1 MEPDSEKVENI
12 PILPFQLSP
21 EEKDNALS
29 SCKGK
34 SSFFIFEKL
43 IKTSIDEESYSN
55 LPIFKDVK
63 EIGTM
68 IGFRPEWEELNK
80 KSEDDVIRI
89 LFSTEKSEE
98 DLFFII
104 FDPLKPLDTNK
115 ICTFIANTTEGIK
128 VKQQIE
134 IIQKPVPENLKTLL
148 VEDDFITRTLESKIL
163 SKFGHCDIVVNG
175 KEAITTFRNS
185 LRKKE
190 RYDLI
195 ILDIMI
201 PGIDGEGVLT
211 KIRSLETRS
220 GITGLDRVK
229 VIMVSSIK

>member
-1 MEPDSEKVENI
+1 ME
-12 PILPFQLSP
+12 
-21 EEKDNALS
+21 
-29 SCKGK
+29 
-34 SSFFIFEKL
+34 
-43 IKTSIDEESYSN
+43 
-55 LPIFKDVK
+55 
-63 EIGTM
+63 
-68 IGFRPEWEELNK
+68 
-80 KSEDDVIRI
+80 
-89 LFSTEKSEE
+89 
-98 DLFFII
+98 
-104 FDPLKPLDTNK
+104 K
-115 ICTFIANTTEGIK
+115 I
-128 VKQQIE
+128 
-134 IIQKPVPENLKTLL
+134 LL

-175 KEAITTFRNS
+175 KEAIITFRNS

-229 VIMVSSIK
+229 VIMVSSIKRIETIKNSFTEQSDAYIIKPFTEKKLIRELLRLNFG